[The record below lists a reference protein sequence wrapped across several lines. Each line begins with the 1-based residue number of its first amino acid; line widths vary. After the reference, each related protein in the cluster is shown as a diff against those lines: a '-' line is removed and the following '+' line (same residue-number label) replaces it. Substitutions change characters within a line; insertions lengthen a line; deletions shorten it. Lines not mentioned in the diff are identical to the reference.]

1 MNASYQNVA
10 APSPNLP
17 SQSSSIGLIFTAIFI
32 IAGLI
37 IIYYLYKYLY
47 TGSHSSSTTLI
58 NGPTS
63 AAIVPT
69 LPPNY
74 PKPLEGGEYTVNTWV
89 YLSSFIKNMN
99 ARKHLIEI
107 KGKNFSTLVV
117 AIGAFKNS
125 LTVRTFGSDV
135 TNTNVVTRGH
145 GGAGGA
151 GGAGAAGAAG
161 SRHSGSAGTRRNGIV
176 EPPGSYWSNGSWK
189 ESFTD
194 STGNT
199 PRTAPLNRGN
209 TAIEPFS
216 TATPNS
222 CTSTTT
228 LYAAD
233 VKSLFQPM
241 AMDDCILKGPPPE
254 CDIQEIDLQRW
265 VMISIVLSGRT
276 VDVYIDGKLRRSCAS
291 STYYQV
297 DPTGVSITMLENG
310 GFDGYVGNTNVAGS
324 AMNPDEIYSMY
335 LSGPGGSSYNILS
348 WFASVFKGPGS
359 A

>member
-1 MNASYQNVA
+1 MNASYQNVG
-10 APSPNLP
+10 APSPNSP
-17 SQSSSIGLIFTAIFI
+17 SQGSSTGLIFTAIFI
-32 IAGLI
+32 IAGLL

-47 TGSHSSSTTLI
+47 TGSYSPTTTLI
-58 NGPTS
+58 SGPTS
-63 AAIVPT
+63 AAIIPT

-74 PKPLEGGEYTVNTWV
+74 PKPLEGGEYTVNTWI

-107 KGKNFSTLVV
+107 KGNNFSTLVV
-117 AIGAFKNS
+117 GIGAFKNS

-135 TNTNVVTRGH
+135 TNTNVVTGGGGGGGGGGSGSRGGGGGGR
-145 GGAGGA
+145 GGAGGR
-151 GGAGAAGAAG
+151 GGG
-161 SRHSGSAGTRRNGIV
+161 SMT
-176 EPPGSYWSNGSWK
+176 EPPGSRWSNGSWT

-194 STGNT
+194 STKNT
-199 PRTAPLNRGN
+199 PRNAPVNRGN

-241 AMDDCILKGPPPE
+241 AMDDCILTNPPPS
-254 CDIQEIDLQRW
+254 CDILEIDLQRW
-265 VMISIVLSGRT
+265 VMISVVLSGRT

-297 DPTGVSITMLENG
+297 DPTGVSISMLENG
-310 GFDGYVGNTNVAGS
+310 GFDGYVGNTNVGAT

-335 LSGPGGSSYNILS
+335 LSGPGGSSYNVLS